1 MAFKDNYSKGC
12 KACQNGKWLCIF
24 LTYQCN
30 AACTFCPAP
39 FKNRDLINSALGN
52 DPSTILGYLELYPF
66 EGISFS
72 GGECFIVYDRMLSW
86 LDFFKKNQP
95 QLYYWAYTNGIDI
108 KKEQLVDLKNAG
120 LNELRFNIAASG
132 YNDPLV
138 LESIADASEI
148 FEHVTVEIP
157 SIPDDFEKLIKTIPL
172 LEKMRVDYLNL
183 HEYLLVAGDPN
194 SKNAPAGRFLMN
206 LSMPMDYHQKSLLN
220 TEKISSFCAEN
231 DFNIKIN
238 NCSLMKKEHQMYGRR
253 ITMGTLFKEDHEK
266 LTKDGFL
273 ETIFSPGRISDE
285 VDENLSNYHRADR
298 SYFIHPD
305 HFTKTGSDAYLL
317 KIMPKLGVNDHPR
330 VIEYTKLT

>member
-1 MAFKDNYSKGC
+1 
-12 KACQNGKWLCIF
+12 
-24 LTYQCN
+24 
-30 AACTFCPAP
+30 
-39 FKNRDLINSALGN
+39 
-52 DPSTILGYLELYPF
+52 
-66 EGISFS
+66 
-72 GGECFIVYDRMLSW
+72 
-86 LDFFKKNQP
+86 
-95 QLYYWAYTNGIDI
+95 
-108 KKEQLVDLKNAG
+108 
-120 LNELRFNIAASG
+120 
-132 YNDPLV
+132 
-138 LESIADASEI
+138 
-148 FEHVTVEIP
+148 
-157 SIPDDFEKLIKTIPL
+157 
-172 LEKMRVDYLNL
+172 
-183 HEYLLVAGDPN
+183 
-194 SKNAPAGRFLMN
+194 MN